1 MDKKRK
7 AGRLLLVGNVVS
19 AACAVLVLGSLIRF
33 LIRQTAMP
41 DSGP

>member
-19 AACAVLVLGSLIRF
+19 AACAVLVLGAVFVLSLIH
-33 LIRQTAMP
+33 I
-41 DSGP
+41 